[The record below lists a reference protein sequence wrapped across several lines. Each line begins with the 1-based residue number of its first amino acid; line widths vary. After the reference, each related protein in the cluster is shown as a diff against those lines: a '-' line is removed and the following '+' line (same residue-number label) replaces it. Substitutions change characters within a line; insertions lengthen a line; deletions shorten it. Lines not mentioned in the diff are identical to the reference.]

1 MKKCTKA
8 LALLMA
14 LAMVFALAACSGGDT
29 GESSNSNAPAASK
42 STFAPVAKDQ
52 IKVGVIH
59 IGNPK
64 DTAGYTHAHDQG
76 IVDMQKALGLQDNQI
91 IRKNNIDDQDKTA
104 IETAIRECVEEG
116 CNIIFGTSYGYMDTL
131 EQLAAEYPKVIFSHC
146 SGYKNNG
153 KNLNNYFGRIYE
165 ARYLTGIAAG
175 LKTKSNKIGYVA
187 AQGSDNPEVTGGI
200 DAFALGVKSVNKD
213 AKIYVKVTNTW
224 FDPQKEKTAAYALL
238 DLGCDVIA
246 QHQDTAQPQIAAQEK
261 GVWGCGYN
269 SDMTAEAPKAH
280 LTATIWNW
288 GVYYTQAV
296 KQVIDGTW
304 TPTNYF
310 DGMKEGLVD
319 ISPLSDNCVEGT
331 KEAIE
336 KARASIVDG
345 SLKVFAGPLK
355 DNTGKEQVKS
365 GDYLKDDVIAGQ
377 LNWYVDNVVADK

>member
-1 MKKCTKA
+1 MKKFTKV

-14 LAMVFALAACSGGDT
+14 LAMVFALAACSGGGDT
-29 GESSNSNAPAASK
+29 GESSNNNPSETPK
-42 STFAPVAKDQ
+42 SSFAPVAKDQ

-64 DTAGYTHAHDQG
+64 DTSGYTHAHDQG
-76 IVDMQKALGLQDNQI
+76 IVDMQNALGLKDNQI
-91 IRKNNIDDQDKTA
+91 IRKNNIDDQDKKA

-116 CNIIFGTSYGYMDTL
+116 CNVVFGTSYGYMDTMK
-131 EQLAAEYPKVIFSHC
+131 QLAEEYPEVIFSHC
-146 SGYKNNG
+146 SGYQNNG

-224 FDPQKEKTAAYALL
+224 FNPTLEKSAAIALL

-280 LTATIWNW
+280 LTATVWNW

-319 ISPLSDNCVEGT
+319 ISPLSANCADGT

-345 SLKVFAGPLK
+345 TLKVFAGPLK

-365 GDYLKDDVIAGQ
+365 GDYLKDDYIAGQ
-377 LNWYVDNVVADK
+377 LNWYVDNVEAK

>member
-1 MKKCTKA
+1 MKKFTKI

-14 LAMVFALAACSGGDT
+14 LAMVFALAACSGGGDT
-29 GESSNSNAPAASK
+29 GDPSSNEPAASGNAFPAVPK
-42 STFAPVAKDQ
+42 EE

-59 IGNPK
+59 IGNPN
-64 DTAGYTHAHDQG
+64 DTAGYTHAHDSG
-76 IVDMQKALGLQDNQI
+76 IIAMQNQLGLGEEQI
-91 IRKNNIDDQDKTA
+91 IRKNDIDDTDKTA
-104 IETAIRECVEEG
+104 IETAIRECIEAG
-116 CNIIFGTSYGYMDTL
+116 CHIIFGTSYGYMDTM
-131 EQLAAEYPKVIFSHC
+131 EQLAAEYPDVIFSHC

-200 DAFALGVKSVNKD
+200 DAFALGVKSVNPD

-224 FDPQKEKTAAYALL
+224 FDPQKEKSAAIALL
-238 DLGCDVIA
+238 DEGCDVIA
-246 QHQDTAQPQIAAQEK
+246 QHQDTAQPQIAAQER

-280 LTATIWNW
+280 LTATVWNW

-296 KQVIDGTW
+296 QQVIDGTW

-310 DGMKEGLVD
+310 DGMKEGLLG
-319 ISPLSDNCVEGT
+319 ISPLSDNCAEGT
-331 KEAIE
+331 QEAID
-336 KARASIVDG
+336 KATEGILDG
-345 SLKVFAGPLK
+345 TLKVFAGPIK
-355 DNTGKEQVKS
+355 DAAGTERVKS
-365 GDYLKDDVIAGQ
+365 GDYLKDDYIAGQ
-377 LNWYVDNVVADK
+377 LNWYVDNVVADQ